1 MGDEYRVR
9 IEEKCNHGGV
19 FNKSTS
25 YDVSIEVSGLGA
37 FETEKLSIQ
46 AQTSMNPDF
55 RDISTF
61 RAKGR

>member
-1 MGDEYRVR
+1 MGDEYRAK
-9 IEEKCNHGGV
+9 IEEKCHHGGV

-25 YDVSIEVSGLGA
+25 YDISIEVSGPGA

-46 AQTSMNPDF
+46 AQASTSPDF